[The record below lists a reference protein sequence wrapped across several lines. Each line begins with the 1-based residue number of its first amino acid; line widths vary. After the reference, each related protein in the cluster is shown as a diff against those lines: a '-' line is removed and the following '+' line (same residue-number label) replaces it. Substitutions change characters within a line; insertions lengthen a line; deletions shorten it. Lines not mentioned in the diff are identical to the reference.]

1 MKTRKKSVENIIN
14 VKLTQLTLLQRRIG
28 GVFKTAATAANY
40 RLYYRRKL
48 LPKSAREFSK
58 FMENSISC
66 YQSLITTRKCK
77 TRRRSCDRN
86 RWRRQNT
93 PNYVNVT

>member
-1 MKTRKKSVENIIN
+1 MKTRKKSVKNTIN
-14 VKLTQLTLLQRRIG
+14 VKLTQLTLLPRRIG
-28 GVFKTAATAANY
+28 GVFKKAATAANY

-48 LPKSAREFSK
+48 PISCREFSK

-66 YQSLITTRKCK
+66 NQRLITTRKCK
-77 TRRRSCDRN
+77 TRRSCN
-86 RWRRQNT
+86 RKRRRRQNT